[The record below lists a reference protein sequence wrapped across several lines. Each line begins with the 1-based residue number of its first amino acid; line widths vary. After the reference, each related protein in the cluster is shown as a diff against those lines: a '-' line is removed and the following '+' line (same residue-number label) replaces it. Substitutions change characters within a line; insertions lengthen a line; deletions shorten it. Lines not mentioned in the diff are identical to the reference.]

1 MADLLVGALII
12 LGGLVGSLVAYQIYR
27 WLSTR
32 ADLTE
37 SQFDDILVL
46 AVGRPLIIGIV
57 AVSLYVA
64 VTVVDLPQQYEWIK
78 NSKYLGAFFIILGAW
93 VISTFVQNLLVLY
106 GKWMAAKIEG
116 DMDDRIIAFLEHAAR
131 YVIWFIA
138 FLLVLSYLGIDITP
152 LIAGAGIFGLAI
164 ALAAQDLISNFFGGA
179 LILIDK
185 PFKMNDRV
193 KVEGYLGDV
202 LSIGPRSTRIKT
214 LDHQL
219 LTIPNSKI
227 ANSIITNYAMPDVKL
242 KIKIP
247 VSVAYGSDVRRVK
260 EILLEIANEAAQA
273 SNYVLC
279 DPAPSVYFLEYGAS
293 SLDFMMVLWAK
304 EFNMAWDV
312 KDHINYC
319 IDERFTAEGIEI
331 PFPQMDVHIRDQS

>member
-1 MADLLVGALII
+1 MADLWVGALII

-27 WLSTR
+27 WLSAR

-46 AVGRPLIIGIV
+46 AVGRPLIIGIFALSLFV
-57 AVSLYVA
+57 ALS
-64 VTVVDLPQQYEWIK
+64 VVELPGGYAEIQD
-78 NSKYLGAFFIILGAW
+78 SKYLGAFFILLGAW
-93 VISTFVQNLLVLY
+93 VLSTFVQNLLALY
-106 GKWMAAKIEG
+106 GKWMAARIEG

-164 ALAAQDLISNFFGGA
+164 ALAAQDLFSNFFGGA

-193 KVEGYLGDV
+193 KIEGYLGDV

-214 LDHQL
+214 LDYQL

-227 ANSIITNYAMPDVKL
+227 ANSIITNYAMPDIKL

-260 EILLEIANEAAQA
+260 EILIEIATEAAQA
-273 SNYVLC
+273 SHYVLC

-312 KDHINYC
+312 KDHINYR

-331 PFPQMDVHIRDQS
+331 PFPQMDVHIRDQP